1 MSDLRPDGHVTASP
15 VRSRNHDVVERI
27 KQFILEERLR
37 PGDLLPTENE
47 LIAAIGASR
56 TSVREAIKSLSA
68 LDIVEVRHGHGSYV
82 GRLSMNALVESLAF
96 RGLLSTGTDGKVM
109 TDLVNIRQMLEQG
122 LSAHMIETLDEVE
135 VAHLRELAVRMRRL
149 AIEGKP
155 YVEEDRA
162 FHIRLMKAIGN
173 DLVTQLT
180 EAFWQVQ
187 ARVAPT
193 LKVQDSDWMRTAE
206 AHEEIVDAIVA
217 RDVERLQTA
226 FAEHYEPIRR
236 TIATLF
242 ADASARAAA
251 SEASGAA
258 VARAGTS

>member
-1 MSDLRPDGHVTASP
+1 MSDVAPDVPRTVS
-15 VRSRNHDVVERI
+15 RSRNQDVINRI
-27 KQFILEERLR
+27 KQFILDEQLR

-68 LDIVEVRHGHGSYV
+68 LDLVEVRHGHGSYV
-82 GRLSMNALVESLAF
+82 GRMSMNALVESLAF

-109 TDLVNIRQMLEQG
+109 ADLVNIRQMLEQG
-122 LSAHMIETLDEVE
+122 LSGHMIETLDEVE
-135 VAHLRELAVRMRRL
+135 LAHLRELAVRMRRL

-155 YVEEDRA
+155 YVDEDRA
-162 FHIRLMKAIGN
+162 FHIRLMNAIGN

-193 LKVQDSDWMRTAE
+193 LKVQDADWMRTAE
-206 AHEEIVDAIVA
+206 AHEAIVDAIVA
-217 RDVERLQTA
+217 RDAERLRGA
-226 FAEHYEPIRR
+226 FERHYEPLRR
-236 TIATLF
+236 TIAQQFPGVVEAT
-242 ADASARAAA
+242 RAPVPTAA
-251 SEASGAA
+251 ERSS
-258 VARAGTS
+258 

>member
-1 MSDLRPDGHVTASP
+1 MSDVSP
-15 VRSRNHDVVERI
+15 IAPRNGLLPRSRNHDVIERI
-27 KQFILEERLR
+27 KTYILDKQLR

-56 TSVREAIKSLSA
+56 TSIREAIKSLSA

-122 LSAHMIETLDEVE
+122 LSPLMIETLDEVE
-135 VAHLRELAVRMRRL
+135 LANLRELAVRMRRL
-149 AIEGKP
+149 AMEGQP
-155 YVEEDRA
+155 YVDEDRA
-162 FHIRLMKAIGN
+162 FHIRLMNAIGN
-173 DLVTQLT
+173 DLVSQLT

-193 LKVQDSDWMRTAE
+193 LKVEAADWLRTAE
-206 AHEEIVDAIVA
+206 AHEAIVDAIGA
-217 RDVERLQTA
+217 RDVQRLQHA
-226 FAEHYEPIRR
+226 FERHYDPIRR
-236 TIATLF
+236 TIANLF
-242 ADASARAAA
+242 ETPSAPAGV
-251 SEASGAA
+251 SE
-258 VARAGTS
+258 